1 MMETYNYYYQHQHYQ
16 PSASSSSSSSR
27 PSSPPLPLTKEN
39 LSLYVNQQEE
49 TEPSFTLMSR
59 YYNDLPPPSP
69 VLSARRER
77 RNSSNTT
84 SSSDFVVAT
93 PRLSPFPYHND
104 SLFLPTA
111 EQQHSNNSTLMKRS
125 KSPTPSI
132 DTFTSY
138 PGRRSSSTAERRPS
152 PLSTQTIPS
161 RYPPLFEH
169 ESSSTST
176 NEKLKKPQEKSIDTT
191 STNDNLPRKKI
202 SWWLRISKLLN
213 IRLKKKNK
221 PSASTSSLLSLS
233 TSATTTTTIPF
244 TPSTSRSSSMNNK
257 QQLLLDNNE
266 QRLKTPMRRNTCRLN
281 EGSPVWYSQFTAN
294 PPPPSK
300 LSMATAA

>member
-1 MMETYNYYYQHQHYQ
+1 METYHYYYQHQHYQ
-16 PSASSSSSSSR
+16 PISSPSASSSSSR

-49 TEPSFTLMSR
+49 TEPSFILMSR

-111 EQQHSNNSTLMKRS
+111 EQQRMNSNNGSLMNIKRS

-138 PGRRSSSTAERRPS
+138 QGRRSSSTAERRPS
-152 PLSTQTIPS
+152 PLSTQTIPA
-161 RYPPLFEH
+161 RRPPLFEH
-169 ESSSTST
+169 VSTTTPTITEKAKKKQDSCKST
-176 NEKLKKPQEKSIDTT
+176 NT
-191 STNDNLPRKKI
+191 SDSNDSSLPRKKV
-202 SWWLRISKLLN
+202 SW
-213 IRLKKKNK
+213 
-221 PSASTSSLLSLS
+221 
-233 TSATTTTTIPF
+233 
-244 TPSTSRSSSMNNK
+244 
-257 QQLLLDNNE
+257 
-266 QRLKTPMRRNTCRLN
+266 
-281 EGSPVWYSQFTAN
+281 
-294 PPPPSK
+294 
-300 LSMATAA
+300 